1 MQELKTG
8 DKVNLTNG
16 VQAKIVKELG
26 RGGQGIVYLVE
37 LRGKQ
42 MALKWYLKAPDN
54 KFYKNLEENISKG
67 APSNAFLWP
76 EYLTRKEKGS
86 YGYIMKLRPQ
96 GYYEFGQYLLARR
109 QFGSFEAMLNAAM
122 KICEGFYKL
131 HLSGLSYQDLND
143 GNFFIEPQTGDVLIC
158 DNDNVMP
165 DGRKSGIMGKA
176 RYMAP
181 EVVGGKA
188 PDKYSDRFSLAVILF
203 MLFYGNHPFEGSR
216 VLACPCM
223 TETFEKK
230 FYGSEILFI
239 YDDNKENRPVRG
251 VHNNVLRRWPAMP
264 KQLQDAFKE
273 QFSKEILS
281 SPDKRMIEKKWKGVI
296 QSLRDSLVRCPK
308 CGNETFVSDSASPV
322 CMNCGKS
329 FDISGKLV
337 LGNGREILLTP
348 NTKVYIDDDNNPDI
362 KVISVPGDKYPVQ
375 LQNITKENWVVE
387 TQSGK
392 IKSIEPGAC
401 VPVRS
406 GLKLS
411 IGTLKFEIQ

>member
-37 LRGKQ
+37 LGGKQ

-96 GYYEFGQYLLARR
+96 GYYEFGQYLLAKR
-109 QFGSFEAMLNAAM
+109 QFGSFEAMLNVAM

-375 LQNITKENWVVE
+375 LQNITKEDWVVE

>member
-37 LRGKQ
+37 LGGKQ

-375 LQNITKENWVVE
+375 LQNITKEDWVVE

>member
-26 RGGQGIVYLVE
+26 RGGQGIVYLVD
-37 LRGKQ
+37 LGGKQ

-67 APSNAFLWP
+67 SPSDAFLWP

-96 GYYEFGQYLLARR
+96 GYFEFGQYLLARR

-122 KICEGFYKL
+122 KICDGFYKL

-143 GNFFIEPQTGDVLIC
+143 GNFFIEPQTGEVLIC

-251 VHNNVLRRWPAMP
+251 VHNNVLRRWPVMP
-264 KQLQDAFKE
+264 KLLQDAFKE

-296 QSLRDSLVRCPK
+296 QSLRDTLVRCPK
-308 CGNETFVSDSASPV
+308 CGNETFISDSTSPV

-329 FDISGKLV
+329 FDLSGKLV

-348 NTKVYIDDDNNPDI
+348 NTSVYIDDDNNPNI

-392 IKSIEPGAC
+392 IKSIEPGAW
-401 VPVRS
+401 VPIRP
-406 GLKLS
+406 GLRLS

>member
-37 LRGKQ
+37 LGGKQ

-96 GYYEFGQYLLARR
+96 GYYEFGQYLLAKR

>member
-1 MQELKTG
+1 MQELKKG

-26 RGGQGIVYLVE
+26 RGGQGIVYLVD
-37 LRGKQ
+37 LGGKQ

-67 APSNAFLWP
+67 SPSDAFLWP

-143 GNFFIEPQTGDVLIC
+143 GNFFIEPQTGEVLIC

-188 PDKYSDRFSLAVILF
+188 PDKNSDRFSLAVILF

-273 QFSKEILS
+273 QFGKEILS

-308 CGNETFVSDSASPV
+308 CGNETFISDSTSPV

-329 FDISGKLV
+329 FDLYGKLV

-348 NTKVYIDDDNNPDI
+348 NTTVYIDDDNNPDI

-401 VPVRS
+401 VPVRP
-406 GLKLS
+406 GLRLS

>member
-8 DKVNLTNG
+8 DKVNITNG

-26 RGGQGIVYLVE
+26 RGGQGIVYLVD
-37 LRGKQ
+37 LGGKQ

-54 KFYKNLEENISKG
+54 KFYKNLEDNISKG
-67 APSNAFLWP
+67 SPSDAFLWP

-143 GNFFIEPQTGDVLIC
+143 GNFFIEPQTGDVMIC

-264 KQLQDAFKE
+264 KQLQEAFKE

-281 SPDKRMIEKKWKGVI
+281 SPDKRKIEKKWKGVI

-348 NTKVYIDDDNNPDI
+348 NTTVYIDDDNNPDI

-401 VPVRS
+401 VPVRP

>member
-26 RGGQGIVYLVE
+26 RGGQGIVYLVD
-37 LRGKQ
+37 LGGKQ

-67 APSNAFLWP
+67 SPSDAFLWP

-203 MLFYGNHPFEGSR
+203 MLFFGNHPFEGSR

-281 SPDKRMIEKKWKGVI
+281 APDKRMIEKKWKGVI
-296 QSLRDSLVRCPK
+296 QSLRDTLVRCPK
-308 CGNETFVSDSASPV
+308 CGNETFVSDSAAPV
-322 CMNCGKS
+322 CMNCGKLL
-329 FDISGKLV
+329 DLSGKLV

-348 NTKVYIDDDNNPDI
+348 NTTVYIDDDNNPDI
-362 KVISVPGDKYPVQ
+362 KVIPVPGDKYPVQ
-375 LQNITKENWVVE
+375 LQNVTKKKLGGRDTIRQNQINRTGCLCTCENGTE
-387 TQSGK
+387 TFHRHIK
-392 IKSIEPGAC
+392 I
-401 VPVRS
+401 
-406 GLKLS
+406 
-411 IGTLKFEIQ
+411 

>member
-26 RGGQGIVYLVE
+26 RGGQGIVYLVD
-37 LRGKQ
+37 LGGKQ

-67 APSNAFLWP
+67 SPSDAFLWP

-308 CGNETFVSDSASPV
+308 CGNETFISDSTSPV

-329 FDISGKLV
+329 FELSGKLV

-348 NTKVYIDDDNNPDI
+348 STSVYIDDDNNPDI

-406 GLKLS
+406 RLKLS

>member
-375 LQNITKENWVVE
+375 LQNITKEDWVVE